1 MSVSTSDTFL
11 AIVNP
16 AAGGGKCRKL
26 IGPALEQ
33 LRAGNLQIEIKET
46 SKPGQ
51 ATKIARSEYSRGR
64 RKFIAV
70 GGDGTSYEIINGL
83 FPEAQRGDR
92 PTLAFLPL
100 GTGNSFLRDFGDG
113 TVAHA
118 MQALLAGHTQS
129 CDVLR
134 LTHNRGV
141 LHYINLLSVGFSAD
155 VATLRAKRF
164 SRYGEA
170 GYQASILL
178 TLARFRRRPFP
189 LRVDGET
196 EIDERLCLF
205 LTFNNSKFTGG
216 TMMIAPNAS
225 VNDGLIEYVRWGP
238 IGRIGLI
245 RNLPTLYDG
254 THINHPLAERR
265 AVKRIDFELDSP
277 VDVMVDGEVLTLQ
290 CKTLDILPSA
300 IDVIV

>member
-1 MSVSTSDTFL
+1 MPLSASDKFL

-33 LRAGNLQIEIKET
+33 LRAGNLQIEVKET

-51 ATKIARSEYSRGR
+51 ATEIARSEYSRGR

-83 FPEAQRGDR
+83 FPEAENGER
-92 PTLAFLPL
+92 PTLGFLPL

-113 TVAHA
+113 TVAYA
-118 MQALLAGHTQS
+118 MQALLAGHTQP

-155 VATLRAKRF
+155 VATLRAKHF
-164 SRYGEA
+164 SRYGEV

-189 LRVDGET
+189 LRVDGEVK
-196 EIDERLCLF
+196 IDERPCLF

-216 TMMIAPNAS
+216 TMMIAPGAN
-225 VNDGLIEYVRWGP
+225 VDDGLIEYVRWGP

-265 AVKRIDFELDSP
+265 AAKRIDFALDSP

-300 IDVIV
+300 IHVIV